1 MMMTLLQ
8 SLAGDCN
15 ARSVLG
21 RGASSGLVGS
31 VLSSE
36 EGLSRLVKL
45 KLGDFTVGWVNWDW
59 HLGAVLLISDN
70 LLNVDAPSS
79 SVDSKDL
86 SGFTFNSAFLGSS
99 LDENGVSLSHW
110 DGSAVPLASEFLAQM
125 AGHHLSSDAAW
136 SGEVSLSGL
145 SSLAGNTYNKHG

>member
-1 MMMTLLQ
+1 MMMTLPQ

-15 ARSVLG
+15 ARSVWG
-21 RGASSGLVGS
+21 RCSGTGLVGS

-36 EGLSRLVKL
+36 EGLSGLVKL

-59 HLGAVLLISDN
+59 HLGTVLLISDN

-79 SVDSKDL
+79 SVDSEDL
-86 SGFTFNSAFLGSS
+86 SGFTFNSVFLGSS

-125 AGHHLSSDAAW
+125 ARHHLSSDAAW
-136 SGEVSLSGL
+136 GGEVSLSGL

>member
-1 MMMTLLQ
+1 MMMTLPQ

-21 RGASSGLVGS
+21 RCTGTGLVGS
-31 VLSSE
+31 VLSCE

-59 HLGAVLLISDN
+59 HLGTVLLISDN

-79 SVDSKDL
+79 SVDSEDL
-86 SGFTFNSAFLGSS
+86 SGFTFNSVFLGSS

-125 AGHHLSSDAAW
+125 ARHHLSSDAAW
-136 SGEVSLSGL
+136 GGEVSLSGL